1 MPLRFVTSSTGLHWK
16 RCPGI
21 GFLSRVDQEIGVF
34 WNVAPPT
41 RLRLKFLLK
50 TGLILRCD
58 EKVSIPF
65 QTKQGIDPPVEIRR
79 GKGAQMKWCWEPR
92 CSSRVRPVGWGT
104 FLVASKVSS
113 AISNVK
119 TERGTSL
126 EKLYQERAS
135 SCDDGGT
142 SWFFSSC
149 GGILEL

>member
-1 MPLRFVTSSTGLHWK
+1 MRRSGSH
-16 RCPGI
+16 
-21 GFLSRVDQEIGVF
+21 SRQS
-34 WNVAPPT
+34 
-41 RLRLKFLLK
+41 R
-50 TGLILRCD
+50 
-58 EKVSIPF
+58 
-65 QTKQGIDPPVEIRR
+65 GIDPPVEIRR
-79 GKGAQMKWCWEPR
+79 GTGAQMKWCWEPR

-135 SCDDGGT
+135 SCNDGGT

-149 GGILEL
+149 GGILDLRWGTQDASRVGPGKSNLHSSCKGELGVALESLHGK